1 MKLTEK
7 RASFLLEVIS
17 VTIIRKIPCLTLI
30 SLCILMD
37 FSEHL
42 FACILFAL
50 LLGIIPNHLGMKRR
64 GAQLYGLY
72 TKLTFD
78 VNGFVENE

>member
-30 SLCILMD
+30 SLCILMG

-42 FACILFAL
+42 FACILLAL